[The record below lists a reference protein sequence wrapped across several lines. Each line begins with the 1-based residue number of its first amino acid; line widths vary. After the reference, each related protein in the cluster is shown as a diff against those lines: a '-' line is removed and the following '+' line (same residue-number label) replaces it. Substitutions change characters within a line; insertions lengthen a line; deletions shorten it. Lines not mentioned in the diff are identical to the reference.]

1 MDFKQTL
8 EQRLINFSILVIEV
22 INYLPDNRVGNH
34 LGGQLLRS
42 GTSPALHYG
51 EAIDTE
57 SRKDFP
63 RKLGAILKELQQS
76 YSCLKILSK
85 INYITRN
92 DLALLECN
100 ELISIFVKSIKPTK
114 KNSNTPLIRKSH
126 LANHNSQFKTQSS
139 FSNI

>member
-22 INYLPDNRVGNH
+22 INYLPDNRVGNQ

-51 EAIDTE
+51 EAIDAE

-63 RKLGAILKELQQS
+63 RKLGAILKELQQC
-76 YSCLKILSK
+76 YNCLKILSRV
-85 INYITRN
+85 NYITRN
-92 DLALLECN
+92 DLALLECK
-100 ELISIFVKSIKPTK
+100 ELISIFVKSIKATK

-126 LANHNSQFKTQSS
+126 LANHNSQLKTQSS